1 MKQDW
6 RLFYKAHPMSMYWWI
21 ENYVSSNIVFFSSEK
36 FGYILYNISVPHPDL
51 ENFIGFFV
59 HKNSC
64 KEMCNSLIQKFL
76 KLETVKY

>member
-51 ENFIGFFV
+51 ENFIG
-59 HKNSC
+59 
-64 KEMCNSLIQKFL
+64 SLCIKIH
-76 KLETVKY
+76 VKKCAIH